1 MKKMKMR
8 VKSFVGQKE
17 KALDEKINDW
27 IKKNPAI
34 EIVEM
39 QSSITTVSHHKI
51 KILIT
56 ILYKFGK

>member
-1 MKKMKMR
+1 MKVR

-17 KALDEKINDW
+17 KALDEKVNEW

-34 EIVEM
+34 SIVEM
-39 QSSITTVSHHKI
+39 QSSVTSVSHHKI

-56 ILYKFGK
+56 ILYRFGK